1 MKYLI
6 SRRRP
11 SGSRILL
18 VESGSRELLERI
30 LPHIRSTWGATM
42 PIDLVTCYGGRPESL
57 PEDATIFRVGDYN
70 TPEARR
76 RFIDELRSRDYAY
89 AGIICAAEPVMSK
102 WKWLIAA
109 RVPAKFFICN
119 ENADYFWVDRE
130 NAKIVRHFFLVRVGL
145 SGAGSVRTL
154 GRLVVFP
161 FTLLFLITYAFIA
174 HARRRLRLALA
185 PLHSDR
191 T

>member
-1 MKYLI
+1 MRYLI

-30 LPHIRSTWGATM
+30 LPHIRATWGAAM
-42 PIDLVTCYGGRPESL
+42 PIDLVTCYAGRPDSL
-57 PEDATIFRVGDYN
+57 AEDATIFRVADYN
-70 TPEARR
+70 APEARR
-76 RFIDELRSRDYAY
+76 RFVDELRSRDYAY
-89 AGIICAAEPVMSK
+89 AGIICAAEPVMTK

-109 RVPAKFFICN
+109 RVPAKFFILN

-130 NAKIVRHFFLVRVGL
+130 NAKVVRHFFLLRAGL

-161 FTLLFLITYAFIA
+161 FTLLFLISYAFIT
-174 HARRRLRLALA
+174 HARRRLRLVLRAA
-185 PLHSDR
+185 SS
-191 T
+191 

>member
-6 SRRRP
+6 SRRTP
-11 SGSRILL
+11 AGSRVLL
-18 VESGSRELLERI
+18 VESGSREIVERI
-30 LPHIRSTWGATM
+30 LPHILSTWGTTM
-42 PIDLVTCYGGRPESL
+42 PLDLVTCYGGRPAGL
-57 PEDATIFRVGDYN
+57 GEDAAIFRVGDYN

-76 RFIDELRSRDYAY
+76 RFIDELRARDYAY

-109 RVPAKFFICN
+109 RVPAKFFILN

-130 NAKIVRHFFLVRVGL
+130 NAKRVRHFFLVRAGL

-161 FTLLFLITYAFIA
+161 FTLLFLIIYAFIA
-174 HARRRLRLALA
+174 HARRRVRLVLRAA
-185 PLHSDR
+185 SS
-191 T
+191 

>member
-6 SRRRP
+6 SRRTP
-11 SGSRILL
+11 AGSRILL
-18 VESGSRELLERI
+18 VESGSRDLLERVV
-30 LPHIRSTWGATM
+30 PHIRATWGVTR
-42 PIDLVTCYGGRPESL
+42 PIDLVTCYGGRPASL
-57 PEDATIFRVGDYN
+57 PENATIFRVGDYN

-109 RVPAKFFICN
+109 RVPAKFFILN

-130 NAKIVRHFFLVRVGL
+130 NVKIVRHFLLVRAGL

-161 FTLLFLITYAFIA
+161 FTLLFLIIYAFIA
-174 HARRRLRLALA
+174 HARRRVRLALA

>member
-1 MKYLI
+1 VKYLI
-6 SRRRP
+6 SRRTP
-11 SGSRILL
+11 AGSRILL
-18 VESGSRELLERI
+18 VESGSRDLLERI
-30 LPHIRSTWGATM
+30 VPHIRATWGATR
-42 PIDLVTCYGGRPESL
+42 PIDLVTCYGGRPASL
-57 PEDATIFRVGDYN
+57 PEEATIFRVGDYN

-109 RVPAKFFICN
+109 RIPAKFFILN

-130 NAKIVRHFFLVRVGL
+130 NAKTVRHFFLVRAGL

-161 FTLLFLITYAFIA
+161 FTLLFLIIYAFIA
-174 HARRRLRLALA
+174 HARRRVRLALA
-185 PLHSDR
+185 PLHPGR